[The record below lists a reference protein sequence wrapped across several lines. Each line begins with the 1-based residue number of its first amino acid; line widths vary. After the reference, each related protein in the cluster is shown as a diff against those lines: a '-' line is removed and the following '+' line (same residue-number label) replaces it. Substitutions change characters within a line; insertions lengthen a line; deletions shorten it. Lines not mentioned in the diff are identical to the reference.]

1 MRTIKLTLSIII
13 LFISF
18 SAVKAQSSLP
28 RVTFTFTTT
37 SDTLFVGL
45 KTNADSTLVYFYRED
60 SLGNA
65 IDTLMQTLTKYT
77 KNFSIPMIS
86 KRVTIAGEISYLV
99 NEAKTYRDFYNII
112 SVDASNHTTLSEL
125 KLFSLPPVNE
135 TLSVDISN
143 CLALRYLDLFNNNL
157 TFQSLKY
164 DGCTNLETFVI
175 IGNPLLDSLDVSFC
189 VSLKYLTAYDNYFK
203 YVKLN
208 DSIERVNCKNNQ
220 LTHLQVEG
228 LQKLK
233 TLNIEDNLFTSFE
246 LIDNPSLQALWIS
259 NNQLQHLKVDN
270 LPKMLQLL
278 ISNNLLT
285 GLDIRGDTSLHTIEC
300 YGNPLSS
307 CALDSLFKIL
317 PDWNGWIQ
325 GHIYIA
331 NDTIEC
337 LGSSSCHSDIAT
349 ARNWK
354 VLNKKGSSTYTGDGS
369 GCCSHIMAFGLQA
382 SNITTHSAQISWI
395 DTSFHSSWE
404 ISIQKENAPAGTKLV
419 YNNPYILSNLSPQ
432 TTYHVSLRAVCPDG
446 SLWSDTLTFSTKMD
460 IGITNIVFPTPDSC
474 HHAGSSISLQL
485 TLFNQS
491 QNEFTNLG
499 IYANIDSAGQIIAHL
514 QDNIPALS
522 VGEIIPFTFN
532 IPYNAPHVSDY
543 MIKVYI
549 DAAAGDNNRTNDTIS
564 NWACVDN
571 VSIKESSASAAG
583 VMLSP
588 NPCIDRID
596 LEIKDINLQSAILEI
611 YDIHGKLLHT
621 QHITNRTTPIDFSSY
636 AEGMYFFKL
645 KNNRQTIKTI
655 KVIKNQ

>member
-99 NEAKTYRDFYNII
+99 NVAKAYRDFYNII
-112 SVDASNHTTLSEL
+112 SIDASNHTTLNEL
-125 KLFSLPPVNE
+125 KLHSLPPANE
-135 TLSVDISN
+135 ILFVDISN
-143 CLALRYLDLFNNNL
+143 CLALRNLELLYNNL
-157 TFQSLKY
+157 TFQSLKF
-164 DGCTNLETFVI
+164 DGCTNLESFVLT
-175 IGNPLLDSLDVSFC
+175 GNPLLDSLDVSFC

-300 YGNPLSS
+300 YGNPLSA
-307 CALDSLFKIL
+307 CALDSIFKTL

-325 GHIYIA
+325 GDIYIV
-331 NDTIEC
+331 NDTNEC

-404 ISIQKENAPAGTKLV
+404 ISIQKENVPAGTKLV
-419 YNNPYILSNLSPQ
+419 NNNPYILSNLSPQ

-446 SLWSDTLTFSTKMD
+446 SLWSDTLTFSTLMD
-460 IGITNIVFPTPDSC
+460 VGITNIVYPTPDSC
-474 HHAGSSISLQL
+474 HHANSSISLQL

-491 QNEFTNLG
+491 QNELSNLG
-499 IYANIDSAGQIIAHL
+499 VYANIDSAGQIIDHL
-514 QDNIPALS
+514 QENIPALS
-522 VGEIIPFTFN
+522 VGEAIPFTFN

-571 VSIKESSASAAG
+571 VSIKESSPSTAD
-583 VMLSP
+583 VTLSP

-596 LEIKDINLQSAILEI
+596 LEIKDMNLQNTLLEI
-611 YDIHGKLLHT
+611 YDLHGKLIHT
-621 QHITNRTTPIDFSSY
+621 QCIINKTTSIDISSF
-636 AEGMYFFKL
+636 AEGMYFFKIQ
-645 KNNRQTIKTI
+645 NNQQAIKII